1 MQRMLVVA
9 IICLSAGHALGMA
22 QRSSPYQ
29 IFGDMRS
36 VACVSWIP
44 GPAYGEGYTGE
55 KWWQQAPQHAWTYGF
70 IAGAG
75 LMPPETFGER
85 TTRIDVRR
93 VDAWMD
99 DYCARHPDGTL
110 GGALGALVSELNA
123 RR

>member
-1 MQRMLVVA
+1 MQRVLVVA
-9 IICLSAGHALGMA
+9 IICLSAGDTLGVA
-22 QRSSPYQ
+22 QKNSPYQ
-29 IFGDMRS
+29 AFGDMRS

-44 GPAYGEGYTGE
+44 GPAYGEGYTRE
-55 KWWQQAPQHAWTYGF
+55 KWWQQAPQHAWVYGF

-75 LMPPETFGER
+75 LMPPEAG

-110 GGALGALVSELNA
+110 GGALATVVKELNA